1 MVEGFFNEIPDSRQD
16 WKVLH
21 SIDEILTVVM
31 CGVSAGESTI
41 HGIYAFSEI
50 KENWLREKVG
60 LKLPNGLPS
69 YDTIRRTLGIIDP
82 KIFQQLFIKWIEEK
96 LELKSGSYISIDG
109 KTVRGSGNE
118 EKNISPIHLLHAYS
132 HELGI
137 VIGQKE
143 CKVDKKN
150 EISACPELLDML
162 KIKDAI
168 ITADAMMCQKEI
180 CKKITKKKCNYVLAL
195 KNNHKTMF
203 EEIKELFSGEW
214 RKSWQV
220 YETNDKG
227 HGRIEKRI
235 YYLDTDVS
243 WFSDL
248 KEWENLKAFGK
259 CESHVIRKGK
269 ETVESRYFICSI
281 DDVIDFSEAVR
292 SHWAI
297 ENNLHWCLD
306 VIFRE
311 DECPILNR
319 NTAENIAIIRRIIY
333 NRIKMQLK
341 PKEQL
346 CFGKR
351 SCMYDDDYRLRIM
364 FSHA

>member
-1 MVEGFFNEIPDSRQD
+1 MSLNLAAIS
-16 WKVLH
+16 VLTAKL
-21 SIDEILTVVM
+21 S
-31 CGVSAGESTI
+31 GGAGT
-41 HGIYAFSEI
+41 
-50 KENWLREKVG
+50 KK
-60 LKLPNGLPS
+60 
-69 YDTIRRTLGIIDP
+69 
-82 KIFQQLFIKWIEEK
+82 
-96 LELKSGSYISIDG
+96 
-109 KTVRGSGNE
+109 
-118 EKNISPIHLLHAYS
+118 KNISPIHLLHAYS
-132 HELGI
+132 YELGI

-180 CKKITKKKCNYVLAL
+180 CKKITKKKCNYVLTL